1 MKIITTEHSVTNST
15 PPKKIIFVSDL
26 HGSRLCKPFFETF
39 LNDASYD
46 DTHFVL
52 TGDLF
57 DRGAYSDEVFEVV
70 RKLHEEK
77 RLTLSIGNHEGMFIF
92 SQWLRP
98 GAQSNFAKRAAEVIP
113 EIDRN
118 ALYQIYKEQFE
129 MNGWAATTFAFAQ
142 AYGPH
147 MADAVDDAVD
157 FLSQFG
163 LYAVDPA
170 GNLIVHWGLP
180 ITNGLLVGEEI
191 GGKYVSGFDY
201 VKALDEWFRNLD
213 TETLY
218 KLTARDKSCGPKLLA
233 DMKRNGAIWDEKAL
247 EKNFNYVTDALP
259 TWLDNS
265 IYIRYPET
273 IKTLRAELDRN
284 NFGRLICWHW
294 MNGNP
299 TFGTKDDQELVEFG
313 DTVLRLD
320 RSFIGLDNFWY
331 AILDAKTKKILDLG
345 DSYYFLNS
353 KREVVEGN

>member
-1 MKIITTEHSVTNST
+1 MKTTTTKHSITNTQQ
-15 PPKKIIFVSDL
+15 PKKIIFCGDL
-26 HGSRLCKPFFETF
+26 HGSRLFSIFVDKFDK
-39 LNDASYD
+39 DA
-46 DTHFVL
+46 HFVL

-57 DRGAYSDEVFEVV
+57 DRNAYSDEVFEVV

-92 SQWLRP
+92 SQGFRP
-98 GAQSNFAKRAAEVIP
+98 GAQSNFARRAAEVIS

-129 MNGWAATTFAFAQ
+129 INHWWATIFAFAQ
-142 AYGPH
+142 AYWPH
-147 MADAVDDAVD
+147 MADAIDDAVD
-157 FLSQFG
+157 FLAQFG

-180 ITNGLLVGEEI
+180 ITDGLLVGEEI
-191 GGKYVSGFDY
+191 DWKYVSGMDY
-201 VKALDEWFRNLD
+201 LKALDEWFRNLD

-233 DMKRNGAIWDEKAL
+233 DMERHGAIRDKKAL
-247 EKNFNYVTDALP
+247 ENNFNYVTNALP
-259 TWLDNS
+259 TWFDNS
-265 IYIRYPET
+265 LYIRCPET

-294 MNGNP
+294 MNWNP
-299 TFGTKDDQELVEFG
+299 AFGTKNDTELAQFG

-320 RSFIGLDNFWY
+320 RSYIGLDNFWY
-331 AILDAKTKKILDLG
+331 AIVNTENTILDIG
-345 DSYYFLNS
+345 DSFHFLNS
-353 KREVVEGN
+353 KR